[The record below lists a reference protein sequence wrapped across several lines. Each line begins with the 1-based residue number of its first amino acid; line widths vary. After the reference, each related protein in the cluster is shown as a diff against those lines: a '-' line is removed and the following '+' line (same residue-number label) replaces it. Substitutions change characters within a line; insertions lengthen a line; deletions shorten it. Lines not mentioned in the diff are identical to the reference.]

1 MKNCES
7 VDRIIQVNDIDIG
20 KNIARIRK
28 SMNIKQT
35 DMVARLQINGI
46 DISIYSYNRIE
57 KGTQNPT
64 VSFLFA
70 CCHILECDM
79 NTIFDFKA
87 IMSHY
92 GIAKT
97 IRFLVMPF
105 VTIQE

>member
-1 MKNCES
+1 
-7 VDRIIQVNDIDIG
+7 
-20 KNIARIRK
+20 
-28 SMNIKQT
+28 MNIKQT

-79 NTIFDFKA
+79 NTIFDFRG
-87 IMSHY
+87 IM
-92 GIAKT
+92 
-97 IRFLVMPF
+97 
-105 VTIQE
+105 

>member
-1 MKNCES
+1 MKNRES
-7 VDRIIQVNDIDIG
+7 IDRIIQVNDIDIG
-20 KNIARIRK
+20 KNISKIRK

-46 DISIYSYNRIE
+46 DISIYSYNRVE

-79 NTIFDFKA
+79 NTIFDFR
-87 IMSHY
+87 S
-92 GIAKT
+92 
-97 IRFLVMPF
+97 VM
-105 VTIQE
+105 

>member
-1 MKNCES
+1 MKNHDS
-7 VDRIIQVNDIDIG
+7 IDRIIQVNDIAIG
-20 KNIARIRK
+20 KNIARMRK

-64 VSFLFA
+64 VSFLFS

-79 NTIFDFKA
+79 NTIFNFKSM
-87 IMSHY
+87 I
-92 GIAKT
+92 
-97 IRFLVMPF
+97 
-105 VTIQE
+105 